1 MEETQAIGKLL
12 ETGVLGA
19 IVVILGVVVIYLY
32 KENSKIRDDRLTDVK
47 EFLSKDIAFREEI
60 KSLIQNILELIKE
73 EKR

>member
-19 IVVILGVVVIYLY
+19 IVVILGVVVMYLY